1 MKGLI
6 DGILHR
12 TQAEYLERL
21 MPPRTGA
28 LASLERL
35 AARDRV
41 PIVDPEVGRFL
52 EQTCLAANARRVL
65 EVGTAIGYSTVH
77 LARGVGEGG
86 RVLSIDVD
94 PQRQATAR
102 AYLAEER
109 LEARV
114 EFVLA
119 PGLEAIPRIAGPLDL
134 LFLDA
139 IKEEY
144 RGYLD
149 LALPKLRIGGIVVC
163 DNLLWSGQ
171 VAGEVLRED
180 ERSSTLAL
188 REFNP
193 YFTNHPQLLAQV
205 LSFGD
210 GVGFA
215 VKVRG

>member
-1 MKGLI
+1 MKGI
-6 DGILHR
+6 PDGILHR
-12 TQAEYLERL
+12 IQADYLEAL
-21 MPPRTGA
+21 LPRRAGA
-28 LASLERL
+28 AAALETLAQ
-35 AARDRV
+35 RDRV

-52 EQTCLAANARRVL
+52 EQTAIASRAKRAL
-65 EVGTAIGYSTVH
+65 EVGTAIGYSTLH
-77 LARGVGEGG
+77 LARGVGADGH
-86 RVLSIDVD
+86 VVTIDVD
-94 PQRQATAR
+94 PARQETAR
-102 AYLAEER
+102 RHLAMER
-109 LEARV
+109 LESRV
-114 EFVLA
+114 EFMLE
-119 PGLEAIPRIAGPLDL
+119 PGLAAIGRASGPFDL

-149 LALPKLRIGGIVVC
+149 LALPKLRIGGVVIC

-171 VAGEVLRED
+171 VAGQILKED

-193 YFTNHPQLLAQV
+193 YFTNHPSLLAQV

-215 VKVRG
+215 VKVK

>member
-1 MKGLI
+1 MKGVP

-21 MPPRTGA
+21 LPPRAGA
-28 LASLERL
+28 AAALESQ
-35 AARDRV
+35 ARGARV

-52 EQTCLAANARRVL
+52 EQIAVATGARRAL
-65 EVGTAIGYSTVH
+65 EVGTAIGYSTLF
-77 LARGVGEGG
+77 LARGVGAGG
-86 RVLSIDVD
+86 TVVTIDVD
-94 PQRQATAR
+94 PERQEVAR
-102 AYLAEER
+102 GALRADGI
-109 LEARV
+109 LDRV
-114 EFVLA
+114 EFVLE
-119 PGLEAIPRIAGPLDL
+119 PGLQAIPNCRGPFDL

-149 LALPKLRIGGIVVC
+149 LALPLLRKGGVVIC

-171 VAGEVLRED
+171 VAGNIIKED

-193 YFTNHPQLLAQV
+193 YFTNHPALLAQV

-210 GVGFA
+210 GVGFG
-215 VKVRG
+215 VKR

>member
-1 MKGLI
+1 MKGI
-6 DGILHR
+6 TDGILHR
-12 TQAEYLERL
+12 VQAEYLDRL
-21 MPPRTGA
+21 LPPRRGA
-28 LASLERL
+28 FAECEEHAKRE
-35 AARDRV
+35 RV

-52 EQTCLAANARRVL
+52 EQMARAIQAKRVL
-65 EVGTAIGYSTVH
+65 EVGTATGYSTLY
-77 LARGVGEGG
+77 LARGVGDGG
-86 RVLSIDVD
+86 RVVTIDVD
-94 PQRQATAR
+94 PKRHAIAKR
-102 AYLAEER
+102 N
-109 LEARV
+109 LEAEGLGQRV

-119 PGLEAIPRIAGPLDL
+119 PGLEAIPKLDWPFDL

-144 RGYLD
+144 QGYLER
-149 LALPKLRIGGIVVC
+149 ALPKLRVGGIVVC

-171 VAGEVLRED
+171 VAGEIVKED

-210 GVGFA
+210 GVGFGVR
-215 VKVRG
+215 VK